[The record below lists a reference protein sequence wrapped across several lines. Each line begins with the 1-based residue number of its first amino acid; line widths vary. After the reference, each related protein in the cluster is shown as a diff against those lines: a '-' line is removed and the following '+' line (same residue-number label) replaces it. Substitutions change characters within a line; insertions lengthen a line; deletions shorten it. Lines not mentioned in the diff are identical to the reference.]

1 MSGGGTHEQVLSQR
15 LSESYGLD
23 TRPLAGPIRELLTNQ
38 SRERQLPPGHV
49 VSELVHGSERWNRV
63 LDGLFLGHTR
73 FYRHPRVWEYL
84 ATRVREFQWPLRV
97 LIAGCSTGQEA
108 VTLGL
113 MLDAANPGKAF
124 EIVAVDAN
132 EVALEKA
139 RRGFYSVQ
147 ETAPLPPAWVKKGF
161 DQRSETM
168 AQVAP
173 WLADRIR
180 YGWANLIQGVPPG
193 PFHLVLIRNVLT
205 YLLPSA
211 VEAVLG
217 HLQGVLAADGLLVIA
232 PQETHLLARWS
243 EAEAV
248 APGLPI
254 YRMCKA
260 KPQTPQRLAG
270 RVAAPAA
277 KSATPQGAQSEVVA
291 LLGQGIPRVV
301 VSAASLSLHD
311 EAWQH
316 LEESL
321 LAHLKAPPEE
331 LAFDLRTV
339 QFVDASAIRKLRT
352 LITLLGVSGTR
363 LRWDALP
370 VGWKSAAPGTW
381 LTPNQG
387 EHGHG

>member
-1 MSGGGTHEQVLSQR
+1 MRDAGTHEQVLSWR

-23 TRPLAGPIRELLTNQ
+23 TRPLAGPIRELLANQ
-38 SRERQLPPGHV
+38 SRERRLPPGHI
-49 VSELVHGSERWNRV
+49 VSDLVHGGGGWNRV

-84 ATRVREFQWPLRV
+84 ASQVRGFSWPLRALV
-97 LIAGCSTGQEA
+97 AGCSTGQEA

-139 RRGFYSVQ
+139 RRGLYSLQ
-147 ETAPLPPAWVKKGF
+147 ETAPLPPAWAKRGF
-161 DQRSETM
+161 DQRSET
-168 AQVAP
+168 VAEVMP
-173 WLADRIR
+173 WLLNRIR
-180 YGWANLIQGVPPG
+180 YGWANLVLGVPPG
-193 PFHLVLIRNVLT
+193 PFQLVLIRNVLT

-232 PQETHLLARWS
+232 PQETHLVGRWA

-254 YRMCKA
+254 YRTRKPRVQPAPRFSA
-260 KPQTPQRLAG
+260 KPIDPALSQQTRSG
-270 RVAAPAA
+270 V
-277 KSATPQGAQSEVVA
+277 QGPIA
-291 LLGQGIPRVV
+291 LLGEGIPRIV
-301 VSAASLSLHD
+301 VSAPVLSLGED
-311 EAWQH
+311 AWSR

-321 LAHLKAPPEE
+321 LAYLREPPEE
-331 LAFDLRTV
+331 LSIDLGGV
-339 QFVDASAIRKLRT
+339 QYLDQSVVRKLRT
-352 LITLLGVSGTR
+352 LCTLLTVSGTR
-363 LRWDALP
+363 LRWDKTP
-370 VGWKSAAPGTW
+370 PGWSAEAAGAFLVPS
-381 LTPNQG
+381 QG
-387 EHGHG
+387 EEVHG